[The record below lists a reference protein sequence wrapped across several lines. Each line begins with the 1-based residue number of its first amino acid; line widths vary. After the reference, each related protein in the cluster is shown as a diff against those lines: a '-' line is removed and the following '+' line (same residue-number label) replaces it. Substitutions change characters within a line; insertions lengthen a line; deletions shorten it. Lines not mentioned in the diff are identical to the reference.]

1 MYDFDVL
8 PVKFD
13 ELEVMEGLEEMLEE
27 GEEEFEKGEQN
38 EEIIIVRKQLANV
51 KNASNAQEQT
61 QMTKFACNLFP
72 YSTFHFFNNAA
83 GFHGCM

>member
-61 QMTKFACNLFP
+61 LK
-72 YSTFHFFNNAA
+72 
-83 GFHGCM
+83 

>member
-1 MYDFDVL
+1 MYDVDVL

-27 GEEEFEKGEQN
+27 GEEN

-61 QMTKFACNLFP
+61 LK
-72 YSTFHFFNNAA
+72 
-83 GFHGCM
+83 